1 MNWDY
6 FGKITGSIVIALTI
20 IALGIQQIVKK
31 WKTNEAEVSVLDLL
45 HSELERLG
53 EQNKLLSE
61 YVNKLQLEAN
71 QINLQLGKLQLENQ
85 KLHAEVMCLTMEII
99 KLRSALP
106 NIKD

>member
-1 MNWDY
+1 MDWDY
-6 FGKITGSIVIALTI
+6 FGKMFGGVSLALIT
-20 IALGIQQIVKK
+20 IALGLQQIVKK
-31 WKTNEAEVSVLDLL
+31 WKANDAEVSVMNLL
-45 HSELERLG
+45 HSELERMG

-85 KLHAEVMCLTMEII
+85 KLHAEVVCLTLEVV